1 MNDIKKSEDKIFE
14 QYEFNKFVIKQ
25 THKRGDFVDV
35 LKLFQNLMK
44 QFNQIL
50 LKSKM
55 FVKMKDEL
63 IALYY

>member
-25 THKRGDFVDV
+25 AHKRGDFVDV

-63 IALYY
+63 IALYH

>member
-25 THKRGDFVDV
+25 AHKRGDFVDV

-50 LKSKM
+50 LKRKM